1 MLNENKQWCLTPT
14 ATSAACMP
22 MVFSTLCTKRHTP
35 YNYLSRYVKGRDQGS
50 RLVLWVTYESVATLG
65 VMYKDKIT
73 NIKSDTPGHVNRGE
87 TAEEHRA
94 IEKMVKKLLFFQ
106 YLGNKTSDCD
116 CTVFT

>member
-1 MLNENKQWCLTPT
+1 MHAHGFFN
-14 ATSAACMP
+14 
-22 MVFSTLCTKRHTP
+22 VVYKRHTP
-35 YNYLSRYVKGRDQGS
+35 YNYLSRYVKGGDQGS

-94 IEKMVKKLLFFQ
+94 IEKMVKAAMEQLTLWTLNDLNQ
-106 YLGNKTSDCD
+106 GGN
-116 CTVFT
+116 